1 MNRNEL
7 LNYYNID
14 VETIEKNK
22 NITIINKKYVFKKTN
37 RESNFYEYLLSRGF
51 NNFPKI
57 YSSIDDKDEM
67 MEYII
72 DSETPDEQKLE
83 DLIYIASVLHKKTQF
98 NKNITLDDKKKIY
111 ESTIDEINDINN
123 YYMNKQTEIEE
134 QEYIFPANY
143 LLIRNISLIYKSLSK
158 ARKYIE
164 KWYEEIKKV
173 DKMRYSY
180 IHGNLEKEHI
190 LENDNIYL
198 ISWDKSKIDLLI
210 NDIEIYYRNNYNN
223 ISLENTLNIYEE
235 NNKLSIDE
243 YYLLLTNLLI
253 PTKLIENRSEFLK
266 TKETTKLVVYLEKV
280 LDYLEKYSEE
290 SNNNTYHQQ
299 EY

>member
-14 VETIEKNK
+14 VESIEKNK

-37 RESNFYEYLLSRGF
+37 RQSNFYEYLLSRGF

-72 DSETPDEQKLE
+72 DSETPNEQKLE
-83 DLIYIASVLHKKTQF
+83 DLIYIASILHKKTQF

-111 ESTIDEINDINN
+111 ESTIDKINDINN

-134 QEYIFPANY
+134 EEYIFPANY

-158 ARKYIE
+158 AREYIE
-164 KWYEEIKKV
+164 KWYKEIEKE
-173 DKMRYSY
+173 DKIRYSY
-180 IHGNLEKEHI
+180 IHGNLEKEHV

-223 ISLENTLNIYEE
+223 ISLENTLNIYES

-253 PTKLIENRSEFLK
+253 PNKLIENRSEFLK

-290 SNNNTYHQQ
+290 TNNDTYHQQ